1 MLAKIWRNRNP
12 HALLVGIQSG
22 AAALENSLAVSL
34 KVKLTILP
42 GSSPKVMKTDLQQLL
57 HK

>member
-1 MLAKIWRNRNP
+1 MLAKIWRNWNP
-12 HALLVGIQSG
+12 HALVGIQSG

-42 GSSPKVMKTDLQQLL
+42 SSSPKVMKTGLQQLL